1 MKKINLHSILLLLLI
16 SLISCDESTVTEPK
30 SEFEEFTDKVWVYKN
45 SNIGFIEDFSIQKMK
60 FNQDSTCQ
68 ILINNN
74 WESGKYGTSV
84 NSQTN
89 IYYGL
94 AVKYDNEELNKNN
107 YYFYN
112 WLQFKTISKDSL
124 VVHFGMT
131 EENSWHTYVS
141 VK

>member
-1 MKKINLHSILLLLLI
+1 MKIIIIIFVLFGLYA
-16 SLISCDESTVTEPK
+16 CDESTVNEPK
-30 SEFEEFTDKVWVYKN
+30 SEFEEFTDKVWVYKH
-45 SNIGFIEDFSIQKMK
+45 SNIGTFEDFSPQKMK

-74 WESGKYGTSV
+74 WESGEYSFFRSTQS
-84 NSQTN
+84 ND
-89 IYYGL
+89 IYGL
-94 AVKYDNEELNKNN
+94 TVNFDKEEFNKNK

-131 EENSWHTYVS
+131 EENSWHTYVPE
-141 VK
+141 K